1 MYTMEELVTKLQNGY
16 TIEDIA
22 QQMSDD
28 LNAAKAEVDRIEA
41 EKSQKMEA
49 SRLAARKR
57 DAIAEL
63 VEALNSYLLEFYPET
78 SITKIFSEAKD
89 AEDRQT
95 LYDELATQLDGLV
108 GMYDAMNLLT
118 GTFKPASLIAKT
130 KPEKKTT
137 DPLQDFLDEFVR

>member
-41 EKSQKMEA
+41 EKSQKMAAE
-49 SRLAARKR
+49 RLEVRKR

-63 VEALNSYLLEFYPET
+63 VEALNSYLLEFYPEAG
-78 SITKIFSEAKD
+78 ITKIFSEAKND
-89 AEDRQT
+89 ADKQT

-108 GMYDAMNLLT
+108 EMHDAMSLLT

-130 KPEKKTT
+130 KPEKKT
-137 DPLQDFLDEFVR
+137 DPLQDFLDEFVRR